1 MIGSPVKFKNWPV
14 ERQGRQLVSVKT
26 DPSSI
31 GEPFSQTSKAVSN
44 LSMHA
49 KSGLRVVLKWK
60 IFRPDSVIAT
70 VIPFTKQLLQYH
82 ERRKVVSG

>member
-49 KSGLRVVLKWK
+49 KPDLRVFLKWM
-60 IFRPDSVIAT
+60 IAGSGSVIT
-70 VIPFTKQLLQYH
+70 DVIPLET
-82 ERRKVVSG
+82 